1 MARGPGPCLAHSEPR
16 LFLSGTRATSGQRHN
31 LGQCQPLQPGL
42 LPHGPHA
49 PPVAPTHQRFASV
62 CLLTPPGRQSPVAC
76 SSPWGCPLMSPAN
89 LKAGPRHRF
98 TCLVR
103 LPEKRQ
109 RRGTEAAPGSPPRAP
124 AGPRYCQ
131 VGPKGSR
138 GSVSLRTA
146 ARGSEPPATNSG
158 QALSASRGRED
169 TGRPGLEG
177 SRCVGQRS
185 RLLET
190 VLRRLKAQHSGEP
203 CPRPASVPDV
213 LLVSISS
220 VRRKTPGPG
229 FGSASSR
236 RAGTAQPHSPEP
248 HGHSPRPT

>member
-1 MARGPGPCLAHSEPR
+1 MPGTWWTSAVLERDSGHLGPAAQFGAVSASAARSPPSRPLTLPR
-16 LFLSGTRATSGQRHN
+16 WPQHTSDLHLSACS
-31 LGQCQPLQPGL
+31 P
-42 LPHGPHA
+42 
-49 PPVAPTHQRFASV
+49 
-62 CLLTPPGRQSPVAC
+62 PPGRQSPVAC
-76 SSPWGCPLMSPAN
+76 SSPWGCPLMSPGN

-98 TCLVR
+98 TCLAR

-109 RRGTEAAPGSPPRAP
+109 LRGTEAAPGSHPRAP

-158 QALSASRGRED
+158 QASSASRGRED

-190 VLRRLKAQHSGEP
+190 VLRGPKAQDSGEP
-203 CPRPASVPDV
+203 CPRSASVPDV
-213 LLVSISS
+213 LLVRISS
-220 VRRKTPGPG
+220 ARRKTPGPG

-236 RAGTAQPHSPEP
+236 RARTAQPHSPEP

>member
-1 MARGPGPCLAHSEPR
+1 MSASAAWSPPSRPSRSPGGPNTPAICTCLPAHPSRTSKSCR
-16 LFLSGTRATSGQRHN
+16 LQ
-31 LGQCQPLQPGL
+31 
-42 LPHGPHA
+42 LPVG
-49 PPVAPTHQRFASV
+49 
-62 CLLTPPGRQSPVAC
+62 
-76 SSPWGCPLMSPAN
+76 MSPAN

-109 RRGTEAAPGSPPRAP
+109 LRGTEAAPGSHPRAP
-124 AGPRYCQ
+124 AGPRCCQ